1 MRGWS
6 DHAAWKGTRVH
17 DHAAYR
23 VGLSDVWCS
32 NVSILKGN
40 GILEASERNVT
51 GIAVEL
57 PALVFHGA

>member
-1 MRGWS
+1 VKR
-6 DHAAWKGTRVH
+6 TRVH

-32 NVSILKGN
+32 KVSILKGN